1 MKLADMLAKI
11 AKGDALTDEE
21 KKFIGEYDEQKTLDT
36 AAANAR
42 KKAEKEAKDAKD
54 ALEKLQGEFDEF
66 KSQNDPA
73 KKQTELDK
81 ALARIAKLEQANQD
95 KDAKIAADARTARVR
110 SLAKEAGISPAKGV
124 SSDTIDLLVD
134 NLMAKVDI
142 DDADVKPIPAVD
154 LLDEHNQPRRC
165 AVLDKRH
172 DSFDIKMRPAKSSD
186 RTIVLDSLK
195 QHAALRIC
203 HRRQRIHKFAVR
215 ETLHVALELYRERL
229 FAARYLF
236 QFFKSHLLPP
246 SRLCNLNERRP
257 SPA

>member
-1 MKLADMLAKI
+1 MKLADILAKV
-11 AKGDALTDEE
+11 AKGDALDDEE
-21 KKFIGEYDEQKTLDT
+21 KKFVGEYDEQKTLDT

-81 ALARIAKLEQANQD
+81 ALNRIAKLEQANKD

-110 SLAKEAGISPAKGV
+110 SLAKEAGINPAKGV

-142 DDADVKPIPAVD
+142 EDADAVKA
-154 LLDEHNQPRRC
+154 
-165 AVLDKRH
+165 A
-172 DSFDIKMRPAKSSD
+172 FDGFKSSNAGLIAANTVGGVGNKGQPASVSD
-186 RTIVLDSLK
+186 FTGKNPFAKESVNLTEQLK
-195 QHAALRIC
+195 LRIE
-203 HRRQRIHKFAVR
+203 HP
-215 ETLHVALELYRERL
+215 ETASALE
-229 FAARYLF
+229 AAA
-236 QFFKSHLLPP
+236 QDNK
-246 SRLCNLNERRP
+246 
-257 SPA
+257 

>member
-1 MKLADMLAKI
+1 MKLADILAKV

-21 KKFIGEYDEQKTLDT
+21 KKFVGEYDEQKTLDT

-66 KSQNDPA
+66 KAQNDPA

-81 ALARIAKLEQANQD
+81 ALNRIAKLEKANAD

-142 DDADVKPIPAVD
+142 DDADAVKAAFDGFKTANAGLIAANTVGGAGNKGTPASAASYTGK
-154 LLDEHNQPRRC
+154 NP
-165 AVLDKRH
+165 
-172 DSFDIKMRPAKSSD
+172 FAKE
-186 RTIVLDSLK
+186 TFNLTEQLK
-195 QHAALRIC
+195 LRIENP
-203 HRRQRIHKFAVR
+203 
-215 ETLHVALELYRERL
+215 ETASALE
-229 FAARYLF
+229 AAA
-236 QFFKSHLLPP
+236 QDNK
-246 SRLCNLNERRP
+246 
-257 SPA
+257 